1 MILAATAL
9 LVTACG
15 TESTT
20 TESSSPTGVPALTD
34 QQTPPE
40 RVVIDVTIA
49 DGKVTPTNQQ
59 MQAGINQPI
68 LIRVNSDA
76 VDELHVHATPEHTFE
91 VKAEPLQSFQF
102 AVEVPGKVDVELHG
116 AHRVVAT
123 ITVQ

>member
-15 TESTT
+15 TESATT
-20 TESSSPTGVPALTD
+20 QSSSPTGVPALTD